1 MRPSS
6 NQPGHFFTTTK
17 AHNFESIE
25 VISLESLKLYPVI
38 DKKGTPLS
46 RNEVSITD
54 TFSFQELLKNASNDE
69 YYEDVSSDV
78 GSLFTSIPA
87 QETVD
92 YILQRIY
99 VVKEKKAFCRKS
111 IFKKLLLKLTKGC
124 VFSIK
129 NRLVKQIDGCRMGT
143 PISLVSNIYV
153 SKIEENIVP
162 PTKPHSYKRYVDDTD
177 IRKKKNKPDSLFQ
190 KLNSYHL
197 NIKLTIGKNPKKFLY
212 TKIIRHGCE
221 IEIKVYKKS
230 KKLPVHWSSKITTS
244 YKHNAITGE

>member
-6 NQPGHFFTTTK
+6 NQPDHFFTTTK
-17 AHNFESIE
+17 APNFESIE

-54 TFSFQELLKNASNDE
+54 TFSFQELLKNTSNDE

-99 VVKEKKAFCRKS
+99 VVKEKKS
-111 IFKKLLLKLTKGC
+111 
-124 VFSIK
+124 
-129 NRLVKQIDGCRMGT
+129 
-143 PISLVSNIYV
+143 
-153 SKIEENIVP
+153 
-162 PTKPHSYKRYVDDTD
+162 
-177 IRKKKNKPDSLFQ
+177 
-190 KLNSYHL
+190 
-197 NIKLTIGKNPKKFLY
+197 FL
-212 TKIIRHGCE
+212 
-221 IEIKVYKKS
+221 
-230 KKLPVHWSSKITTS
+230 
-244 YKHNAITGE
+244 